1 MEQKDTQSINP
12 SGEKEAQNASE
23 AGAAEAVEVQ
33 NASGP
38 DAVDAIETQD
48 ASGVNTAEAVE
59 AQNISGADT
68 AKAQDASEAGTAEV
82 QSISGADAAETQNA
96 SEVGAAEMQSI
107 SGADAAETM
116 NAPATGA
123 EGSEAGSGVSVT
135 EPEKTPDT
143 DVRLAGSNREGVK
156 GSPSVGAV
164 ELPSLELLEAELKKE
179 QYKRSYR
186 RVLKS
191 TAFSL
196 MVVAAVAVLIA
207 VLLLPVL
214 QISGTSM
221 TDTLQNEDIVVAV
234 NSSKFKTGDVVAF
247 YYNNNILIKRVIAS
261 SGDWVDIDEDG
272 NVYVNEVKL
281 DEPYVKE
288 LALGEC
294 DIDLPY
300 QVPDKK
306 CFVMGDHRA
315 TSIDSRSTAVGCVSD
330 DAVVGK
336 ILFRVWPLS
345 EIGFVK

>member
-1 MEQKDTQSINP
+1 MEQKDTQNINP
-12 SGEKEAQNASE
+12 SGQTEEQDAPVASAIEPIEAQSA
-23 AGAAEAVEVQ
+23 
-33 NASGP
+33 P
-38 DAVDAIETQD
+38 
-48 ASGVNTAEAVE
+48 
-59 AQNISGADT
+59 GADT
-68 AKAQDASEAGTAEV
+68 AET
-82 QSISGADAAETQNA
+82 AETQNA
-96 SEVGAAEMQSI
+96 PAAGIAEAAAQNAPAA
-107 SGADAAETM
+107 GVAEAAGEQKPPAAET
-116 NAPATGA
+116 
-123 EGSEAGSGVSVT
+123 AGGQDTLVT
-135 EPEKTPDT
+135 
-143 DVRLAGSNREGVK
+143 S
-156 GSPSVGAV
+156 SV

>member
-48 ASGVNTAEAVE
+48 AL
-59 AQNISGADT
+59 GADT
-68 AKAQDASEAGTAEV
+68 VEAVEV
-82 QSISGADAAETQNA
+82 QSISGADAVETQ
-96 SEVGAAEMQSI
+96 
-107 SGADAAETM
+107 

-135 EPEKTPDT
+135 EPEKRSGVNVIEEKKTPDT
-143 DVRLAGSNREGVK
+143 NVRLMGSNREGVK